1 MSADPIARAGLL
13 AALVALAASA
23 ALGAGRRPRYV
34 SYVLAGTRLQDAS
47 NDAARQDRPTG
58 YRLVGSR
65 ECDGGHL
72 SLGLR
77 PQEALTDGSGYSS
90 EVLVCRLPTLATGH
104 GIMIG
109 DAPQTV
115 RQRLGMPTRVEWA
128 RKKPGLRIYSY
139 RYIYRYREGHVVME
153 YEAAYTFRN
162 ARLWQIELREDT
174 IEGG

>member
-1 MSADPIARAGLL
+1 LD
-13 AALVALAASA
+13 V
-23 ALGAGRRPRYV
+23 
-34 SYVLAGTRLQDAS
+34 RL
-47 NDAARQDRPTG
+47 
-58 YRLVGSR
+58 
-65 ECDGGHL
+65 
-72 SLGLR
+72 
-77 PQEALTDGSGYSS
+77 
-90 EVLVCRLPTLATGH
+90 CRLPTLATGH

-139 RYIYRYREGHVVME
+139 RYFYRHREGHVVME

-162 ARLWQIELREDT
+162 ARLWQIEFREDM